1 MFDRWKSGSL
11 TKRGI
16 RVDHLSLS
24 LSAPPCN
31 CMKTSRRPIPI
42 NRSSLSSSI
51 RSLLR
56 EEKRERERVGRIAKG
71 RLNREEIRTERGR
84 FTFRDRI
91 GG

>member
-16 RVDHLSLS
+16 RVDHLSLF

-56 EEKRERERVGRIAKG
+56 EERRERERESRKNRKRKVKPGRNKDGARSFQI
-71 RLNREEIRTERGR
+71 
-84 FTFRDRI
+84 
-91 GG
+91 